1 MESLLGARSFASRGF
16 TGLTVLHCPEV
27 HKKKKK
33 KKKKESSVELFKSL
47 PANILPIDF
56 LLVSF
61 QNSEIASVDYVQVH
75 RYLFSFGTLMTA
87 TLEWEGTP
95 AFIIGIAR
103 GVSATIG
110 IAATLIYP
118 ALQSHISTVRTGL
131 WSIWSQVKHE
141 LRLSHFRP
149 HQKNQFCFGRY

>member
-27 HKKKKK
+27 HKKKKKRK

-61 QNSEIASVDYVQVH
+61 QNSEIASCRLCSSSPLSFQLRNSDDCYTRVGRHTSIHYRNCTWSKCDNRDCCNTHLPCTAVAYFNSPNWALVH
-75 RYLFSFGTLMTA
+75 L
-87 TLEWEGTP
+87 
-95 AFIIGIAR
+95 
-103 GVSATIG
+103 VSGKA
-110 IAATLIYP
+110 
-118 ALQSHISTVRTGL
+118 
-131 WSIWSQVKHE
+131 
-141 LRLSHFRP
+141 
-149 HQKNQFCFGRY
+149 